1 MTTLQLEGD
10 TDYHDLL
17 LTLNQVIYLKQGK
30 DSNDSLGPSRLV
42 PSFYDREP
50 YYSLIASDSLHE
62 SPSDQVSYQL
72 QAKKCFNSKIKEEVA
87 RIKVKTYKISL
98 INIDYFAFV
107 ESQRCEGSGEV

>member
-1 MTTLQLEGD
+1 MTALQLEGD

-62 SPSDQVSYQL
+62 SQADQVSYQL

-87 RIKVKTYKISL
+87 RIKVKTDKISL
-98 INIDYFAFV
+98 INILLRLRRIPAL
-107 ESQRCEGSGEV
+107 